1 MKVLVTGASGMLG
14 RGIARALAARGDEV
28 TVLQRRPSG
37 LGSTLGS
44 PISPAS
50 AATTAP
56 FDSPASP
63 GTRVLPGASGTAA
76 SSAPAASPGLA
87 DSPSFLAPPGTTTSS
102 APTAPPTPPASP
114 GTPVLPIREVLGDI
128 CDPDSVSRAMQGQ
141 DAVVHLAAKVNV
153 TGRWE
158 DYLRINVE
166 GTRTLLT
173 AAAEHGVARF
183 VHASSPSVAHAGS
196 SIVGEGA
203 GPADP
208 ERARGSY
215 ARSKAMSE
223 RLALAADAAA
233 QADGTGPAVVVIR
246 PHLVWGPGDTQ
257 LVARVIRRAKAGRL
271 PVIGSGA
278 ALVDTTY
285 VDNAVDAFV
294 AALDRCEQ
302 VRGESFV
309 VTNGEPRPVSEI
321 FAAWARAGGADTPA
335 RRIPKQLALLA
346 GTAVDGVTAVRERF
360 GVANET
366 DPPLTRFLVEQL
378 TTAHWFDQRRTREAL
393 GWSPKVSLD
402 EGFARLAA
410 SGG

>member
-14 RGIARALAARGDEV
+14 GGIARALAERGDEV

-37 LGSTLGS
+37 L
-44 PISPAS
+44 A
-50 AATTAP
+50 
-56 FDSPASP
+56 DE
-63 GTRVLPGASGTAA
+63 
-76 SSAPAASPGLA
+76 GL
-87 DSPSFLAPPGTTTSS
+87 
-102 APTAPPTPPASP
+102 
-114 GTPVLPIREVLGDI
+114 REVLGDV
-128 CDPDSVSRAMQGQ
+128 CDPGSVSAAVEGH
-141 DAVVHLAAKVNV
+141 DAVVHLAAKVNI

-166 GTRTLLT
+166 DTRNIVD
-173 AAAEHGVARF
+173 ACVRHGVGRL
-183 VHASSPSVAHAGS
+183 VHTSSPSVAHAGS

-208 ERARGSY
+208 ERARGNY
-215 ARSKAMSE
+215 ARSKAISE
-223 RLALAADAAA
+223 QLALTADAEAEA
-233 QADGTGPAVVVIR
+233 EGRGPAVTVIR

-285 VDNAVDAFV
+285 IDNAVDAFV
-294 AALDRCEQ
+294 AALDRCES

-321 FAAWARAGGADTPA
+321 FAAWARAGGADVPA
-335 RRIPKQLALLA
+335 RRIPTRLALLA
-346 GTAVDGVTAVRERF
+346 GSAVDGVTGVRDRF
-360 GVANET
+360 GIANET

-393 GWSPKVSLD
+393 DWAPRISLD